1 MDCVP
6 QAPTAMG
13 VPGSPLL
20 ALSDETTGSHF
31 MQWDICGLSEETFAV
46 HSVFSFPWP
55 TRVSLN
61 PHYLPHGWQLTRGGG
76 GPKIFTKHKASLR

>member
-6 QAPTAMG
+6 QAPIAMG

-20 ALSDETTGSHF
+20 ALSDETTGSCF

-46 HSVFSFPWP
+46 HSVFTFP
-55 TRVSLN
+55 VF
-61 PHYLPHGWQLTRGGG
+61 RGLLEFPSIPITYPMPG
-76 GPKIFTKHKASLR
+76 S